1 MCVRVFIGVSA
12 HTRMDIYV
20 CTMFFKKKKN
30 ARCLKES

>member
-12 HTRMDIYV
+12 RTCMDIYV
-20 CTMFFKKKKN
+20 CTMFLKKKD